1 MQGFRIDFKA
11 DEPKESLIKKL
22 DAAIEE
28 ARSKMNKSIEE
39 NGGQAPITIKL
50 SQELDPLIVDRQK
63 IFAYGC

>member
-1 MQGFRIDFKA
+1 MQGFMIYCKA
-11 DEPKESLIKKL
+11 NESKDEMIKKL

-28 ARSKMNKSIEE
+28 ARNKMNKSIEE